1 MRMGRSP
8 RGEALP
14 PSRQNPIPVAP
25 FSMMT
30 SYTPGAT
37 STAGVVVTDG
47 LVEVADGE
55 ASEPG
60 TVEDVASLVSSEE
73 TRHFEVLNCDQTKNN
88 NKNVMHE
95 NIN

>member
-1 MRMGRSP
+1 M
-8 RGEALP
+8 
-14 PSRQNPIPVAP
+14 
-25 FSMMT
+25 
-30 SYTPGAT
+30 
-37 STAGVVVTDG
+37 
-47 LVEVADGE
+47 EVADGE